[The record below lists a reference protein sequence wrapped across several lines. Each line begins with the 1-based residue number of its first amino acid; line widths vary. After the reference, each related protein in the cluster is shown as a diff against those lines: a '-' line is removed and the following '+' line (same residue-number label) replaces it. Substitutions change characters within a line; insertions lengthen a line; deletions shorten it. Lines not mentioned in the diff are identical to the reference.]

1 MARRRRAA
9 QPTAWLLLTALLSIG
24 QVNRVVGANGRQI
37 STARRLQEDS
47 TRPKPPSPTP
57 PPPGTRPAPAPGS
70 RAPED
75 PSVAELL
82 LRYDEDRSGTLDR
95 AELAELAHN
104 TGVSQSIE
112 LAPTPTTRLPG
123 GTVGYLQTPG
133 GYPSGPAAV
142 EVPWVVDFAAHPL
155 TVGFTLIWALVLAI
169 IVIQAGRKAQQAAA
183 EAAGRPAQQLAP
195 LSNEDTKLVLI
206 LTGAGSLFWLGVCE
220 YFFTTRQESFAL
232 LDLQFMCMWTCL
244 LGAVLISVGRRVFTT
259 QRHEQPD
266 ATDRSN
272 VLSESAASDDVEDGV
287 PASNARKMTALGYRT
302 SPAGAAARSAMMCGC
317 VLWMLL
323 CFAVL
328 YDYVSCLAFCSTPVL
343 RWPPYLFVCE
353 SSNMCPRAG
362 RSTTPVS

>member
-1 MARRRRAA
+1 MTSTGAAAAMARRRRAA
-9 QPTAWLLLTALLSIG
+9 RPTAWLLLTALLSIG
-24 QVNRVVGANGRQI
+24 QVFRVVGSNGRQI
-37 STARRLQEDS
+37 VTARRLQD
-47 TRPKPPSPTP
+47 TRTKPPSAPSTP
-57 PPPGTRPAPAPGS
+57 PPAPGTRPAPAPGS
-70 RAPED
+70 RAPD
-75 PSVAELL
+75 DLSVSELL

-95 AELAELAHN
+95 AELAELVHN
-104 TGVSQSIE
+104 TGASQSIQ
-112 LAPTPTTRLPG
+112 LAPTPRTRLPG

-142 EVPWVVDFAAHPL
+142 DVPWVVDFASHPL

-169 IVIQAGRKAQQAAA
+169 IMIQAGRKAHQAAT

-195 LSNEDTKLVLI
+195 LSNEDTKLVLV

-232 LDLQFMCMWTCL
+232 LDLQFMCMWICV
-244 LGAVLISVGRRVFTT
+244 LGAVLISVGRRVFAT

-266 ATDRSN
+266 ATDTAN
-272 VLSESAASDDVEDGV
+272 VLDQSAASDDVEDGV
-287 PASNARKMTALGYRT
+287 PASNGRKMKALGYRT

-328 YDYVSCLAFCSTPVL
+328 YDYVSCLAFSTSSVL
-343 RWPPYLFVCE
+343 C
-353 SSNMCPRAG
+353 
-362 RSTTPVS
+362 